1 MSDDV
6 KSSEVSD
13 RTMVEDLVPSHP
25 RGPEGDEQQRRAEAR
40 GNRTLYGD
48 AWYRLRRNKLAL
60 GAIVWLVILIVATL
74 SADLWVPQHFGKPN
88 AIDTT
93 KIMTTRFLN
102 PSPAHPLG
110 TDDLGRDLFSQV
122 VYGARISLS
131 VGFLAVLVS
140 VIIGLLLG
148 ALSGFYG
155 GLADTVIMRTAD
167 VFLAFPYIL
176 FAILLL
182 TVLPAALV
190 SGSIIPVVL
199 TIGVLGW
206 PSIARV
212 FRSSILSVKEN
223 DYVDAGRALG
233 ASDGRLMIRHILP
246 NAVAPI
252 LVYATMSVGGAIL
265 TEAALSFL
273 GLGIIPDPVMSPNA
287 VSWGAMIHEGE
298 SYLTS
303 NPGIVLWP
311 GLAILTTVLA
321 FTLLGDGV
329 RDALDV
335 KMKD

>member
-1 MSDDV
+1 MSDDLR
-6 KSSEVSD
+6 SMEVTD
-13 RTMVEDLVPSHP
+13 DAVVTGLVPSPQDVIPGHEP
-25 RGPEGDEQQRRAEAR
+25 KRREPS
-40 GNRTLYGD
+40 GGRTLYGD
-48 AWYRLRRNKLAL
+48 ALYRLGRNKLAL
-60 GAIVWLVILIVATL
+60 GAIAWLIVIILASLT
-74 SADLWVPQHFGKPN
+74 ADLWVPQNYGKPN
-88 AIDTT
+88 FIDTT
-93 KIMTTRFLN
+93 TIMTSRFQS
-102 PSPAHPLG
+102 PSAAHPLG
-110 TDDLGRDLFSQV
+110 TDNLGRDLFSRV
-122 VYGARISLS
+122 VYGSRISLT
-131 VGFLAVLVS
+131 VGTLAVLVT
-140 VIIGLLLG
+140 VLIGLLLG
-148 ALSGFYG
+148 ALAGFYSG
-155 GLADTVIMRTAD
+155 WLDAVIMRVAD

-182 TVLPAALV
+182 SILPA
-190 SGSIIPVVL
+190 SSRTSIVPVVL

-233 ASDGRLMIRHILP
+233 ASDARLITRHILP
-246 NAVAPI
+246 NAIAPI
-252 LVYATMSVGGAIL
+252 IVYATMSIGGAIL

-273 GLGIIPDPVMSPNA
+273 GLGIIADPITSPNA
-287 VSWGAMIHEGE
+287 VSWGAMIAGGQ

>member
-1 MSDDV
+1 MSDDL
-6 KSSEVSD
+6 KASEVSNEA
-13 RTMVEDLVPSHP
+13 VIQDLVP
-25 RGPEGDEQQRRAEAR
+25 GPEKLSSGHEPKRRETS
-40 GNRTLYGD
+40 GSRTLYGD

-60 GAIVWLVILIVATL
+60 GALTWLVVLILATL
-74 SADLWVPQHFGKPN
+74 TADFWVPQQFGSPN
-88 AIDTT
+88 HIDSTT
-93 KIMTTRFLN
+93 IMSQRLLS
-102 PSPAHPLG
+102 PSPTHPLG
-110 TDDLGRDLFSQV
+110 TDDQGRDMFSRV
-122 VYGARISLS
+122 IYGARISLS
-131 VGFLAVLVS
+131 VGALAVLVA
-140 VIIGLLLG
+140 VLIGLLLG

-155 GLADTVIMRTAD
+155 GFIDTVIMRVAD
-167 VFLAFPYIL
+167 VFLSFPYIL

-182 TVLPAALV
+182 SVLPSSLV
-190 SGSIIPVVL
+190 SGSIIPTVL
-199 TIGVLGW
+199 TIGILGW

-233 ASDGRLMIRHILP
+233 ASDGRLILRHILP

-252 LVYATMSVGGAIL
+252 LVYATMSIGGAIL

-273 GLGIIPDPVMSPNA
+273 GLGIIPDPVASPNA
-287 VSWGAMIHEGE
+287 VSWGAMIDSGRA
-298 SYLTS
+298 YLTS
-303 NPGIVLWP
+303 NPGVVLWP

>member
-1 MSDDV
+1 MSDDL
-6 KSSEVSD
+6 KTTEVSD
-13 RTMVEDLVPSHP
+13 NAIIEDLVPHH
-25 RGPEGDEQQRRAEAR
+25 PEGPGADDEERRREAR
-40 GNRTLYGD
+40 GSRTLYGD
-48 AWYRLRRNKLAL
+48 AWYRLRRNRLAL
-60 GAIVWLVILIVATL
+60 GAMVWLIILILATL
-74 SADLWVPQHFGKPN
+74 SADLWVPQNFGKPN
-88 AIDTT
+88 LIDST
-93 KIMTTRFLN
+93 KIMTSRFLN

-110 TDDLGRDLFSQV
+110 TDDLGRDLFSRV

-131 VGFLAVLVS
+131 VGALAVLVS

-155 GLADTVIMRTAD
+155 AFIDTVIMRIAD

-182 TVLPAALV
+182 TVLPENIR
-190 SGSIIPVVL
+190 SGSIVPVVL
-199 TIGVLGW
+199 TIGILGW

-233 ASDGRLMIRHILP
+233 AGDGRLITRHILP

-252 LVYATMSVGGAIL
+252 LVYATMSIGGAIL
-265 TEAALSFL
+265 TEAALSYL
-273 GLGIIPDPVMSPNA
+273 GLGIIPDPIASPNA
-287 VSWGAMIHEGE
+287 VSWGAMIQSGQ